1 MNDNLKKSIFEAVED
16 FAANDGAYS
25 DNAMLEINP
34 ADKSVRIVDEETDHE
49 LDYYDLMDLVEM
61 VLVRTRTLDSCRI
74 LHRRSRSILLTIRM
88 I

>member
-34 ADKSVRIVDEETDHE
+34 ADNSVRIVDEETDHE

-61 VLVRTRTLDSCRI
+61 SPSEPGRWIPAESFIKEVAASY
-74 LHRRSRSILLTIRM
+74 
-88 I
+88 

>member
-61 VLVRTRTLDSCRI
+61 SPSEPGRWIPPES
-74 LHRRSRSILLTIRM
+74 SIEEVAASY
-88 I
+88 